1 MNKNKGNQTSNT
13 CYDSK
18 NEKMSPESDKR
29 RK

>member
-1 MNKNKGNQTSNT
+1 MNKNKRNQTFNT

-18 NEKMSPESDKR
+18 SEKMSPESDKR